1 MRSKWIV
8 MSGALVFW
16 AASLTVGMAGFS
28 APLAQACDGEAHAA
42 AQSSSTGSQEPSFAL
57 TEAGPQKA
65 VFQVN
70 GIMCKSCEKK
80 IQAALSKVQGVKS
93 VTFLKAGSRGGIR
106 LAQVTYES
114 GSQVT
119 PAQLA
124 QAVQGAGFKATLTQ

>member
-1 MRSKWIV
+1 MRNII
-8 MSGALVFW
+8 
-16 AASLTVGMAGFS
+16 AAVAFSFVSLLIAS
-28 APLAQACDGEAHAA
+28 ANPVSACEGEAHAS
-42 AQSSSTGSQEPSFAL
+42 QSAGTSHEPSL
-57 TEAGPQKA
+57 VLNESGPQKA

-93 VTFLKAGSRGGIR
+93 VTFLKAGSKNGIR